1 MLPAMFLL
9 AVTLPLM
16 AAVELQFDTF
26 VILMIL
32 VCAVAGL
39 TTPARGGHVETRTR
53 RPMVAPNDPASETD
67 DTPRH
72 TPTTRLRES
81 ALVG

>member
-1 MLPAMFLL
+1 MFPAIFLI

-16 AAVELQFDTF
+16 AAVELRFDTF

-39 TTPARGGHVETRTR
+39 TTPAGGGHVANKAR
-53 RPMVAPNDPASETD
+53 RPMDAPTDPASETD
-67 DTPRH
+67 DTPLKKPATH
-72 TPTTRLRES
+72 MRES
-81 ALVG
+81 ALAR